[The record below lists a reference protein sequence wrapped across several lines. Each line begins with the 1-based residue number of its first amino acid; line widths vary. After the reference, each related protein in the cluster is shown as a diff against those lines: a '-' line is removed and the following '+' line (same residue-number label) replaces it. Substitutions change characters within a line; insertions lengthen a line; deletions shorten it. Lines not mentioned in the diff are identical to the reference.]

1 MYRTRA
7 LSDLELDAIDLY
19 CYFPNK
25 SVEVI
30 AKELQC
36 PSWYIQNCIF
46 KYLNGQIKNGKYYLD
61 KPIRTKNQPRKS
73 LSPSRITLQLAIEET
88 KQSNI
93 KLRTIIKDTNED

>member
-1 MYRTRA
+1 MYRSKI
-7 LSDLELDAIDLY
+7 LSNLELDAIDLY
-19 CYFPNK
+19 NTFPNK

-73 LSPSRITLQLAIEET
+73 LPPSRITLQLAIEET